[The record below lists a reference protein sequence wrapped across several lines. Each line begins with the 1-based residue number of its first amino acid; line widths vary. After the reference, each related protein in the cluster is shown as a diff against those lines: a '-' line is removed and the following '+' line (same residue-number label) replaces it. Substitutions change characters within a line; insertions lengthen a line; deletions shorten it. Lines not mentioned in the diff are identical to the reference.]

1 MKKSKK
7 ITIIIIIAVLIVAG
21 IIAAVG
27 FSTKKDTKLSG
38 KLTAIDIYGRLYTY
52 DFEKKDIARIK
63 IDGYSELFDSHSKLY
78 DFAGY
83 DSTGSEFFC
92 SARQDDEYY
101 ILKVCGNQVT
111 ASWKIPYK
119 PFSTKR
125 VGESIIIAFTDSVSV
140 LNTESGEIKNLLKN
154 EVNFGEIAVFE
165 NKFVIW
171 GETTYCVGETDNGEI
186 ILGDIMTH
194 DASLKISCFISD
206 DEVLLYSTLDSRI
219 YSLKLSGNYSIAE
232 SNYDFKG
239 AIPKAIYKNNI
250 LCFNESERKFFVY
263 MTDRK
268 ELAQVDI
275 AQADIDELFVDTL
288 EFDWND

>member
-7 ITIIIIIAVLIVAG
+7 ITIIIILAVLIVAG

-38 KLTAIDIYGRLYTY
+38 KLTAIDGYGRLYTY
-52 DFEKKDIARIK
+52 DFEKKDITRIK
-63 IDGYSELFDSHSKLY
+63 IDGYSELFDIHSKLY

-92 SARQDDEYY
+92 SARQDHEYY
-101 ILKVCGNQVT
+101 ILKVRGNQVT
-111 ASWKIPYK
+111 ASWKIPDHPY
-119 PFSTKR
+119 SAKR
-125 VGESIIIAFTDSVSV
+125 VGESIIIADTDSVSV

-154 EVNFGEIAVFE
+154 EVNFGEIAVYG

-171 GETTYCVGETDNGEI
+171 GETTYCVGETDNSEI

-194 DASLKISCFISD
+194 DASLKISCFISE

-219 YSLKLSGNYSIAE
+219 YSLKLSGNYSISE
-232 SNYDFKG
+232 SSYDFNG

-263 MTDRK
+263 MTDK
-268 ELAQVDI
+268 KKLAQVDLGEKYVENG
-275 AQADIDELFVDTL
+275 DI
-288 EFDWND
+288 DWND

>member
-7 ITIIIIIAVLIVAG
+7 ITIIIILAVLIVAG

-38 KLTAIDIYGRLYTY
+38 KLTAIDNYGKLYTY
-52 DFEKKDIARIK
+52 DFEKKDIAEIK

-101 ILKVCGNQVT
+101 ILKVRNNQVT
-111 ASWKIPYK
+111 ASWKIPDK
-119 PFSTKR
+119 PYSAKR

-140 LNTESGEIKNLLKN
+140 LNTESGEIENLLKN
-154 EVNFGEIAVFE
+154 EVNLGEIAVYG

-171 GETTYCVGETDNGEI
+171 GETTYCVGETANGEI

-194 DASLKISCFISD
+194 DASLKISCFTGE
-206 DEVLLYSTLDSRI
+206 DEVLLYSTPDCRI
-219 YSLKLSGNYSIAE
+219 YSLKLSGNYSISE
-232 SNYDFKG
+232 SSYDFKG
-239 AIPKAIYKNNI
+239 AIPKAVNKNNI
-250 LCFNESERKFFVY
+250 LCLNESERKFFVY
-263 MTDRK
+263 MTDKK
-268 ELAQVDI
+268 EFT
-275 AQADIDELFVDTL
+275 QADVDEKFVHTV
-288 EFDWND
+288 EIDWND